1 MDKLDDM
8 TTEERLLYWRMIMDE
23 YEESGL
29 QRIDYCRKNDIALS
43 TFDYWKRRLR
53 ETEQEG
59 SGEDTRLVEIKLNES
74 DREITTHH
82 QSVFNTELL
91 ITYNDLELHINS
103 STPMALLKQV
113 VEGLRYA

>member
-1 MDKLDDM
+1 MDRLDDM
-8 TTEERLLYWRMIMDE
+8 TTEERLLYWRMIMDD

-29 QRIDYCRKNDIALS
+29 QRIDYCKKNDIALS

-53 ETEQEG
+53 EIEQDD
-59 SGEDTRLVEIKLNES
+59 SGEDTRLVEIKLNEP
-74 DREITTHH
+74 DQEITTHP
-82 QSVFNTELL
+82 QLEFNTEML
-91 ITYNDLELHINS
+91 ISCNGLELHINS